1 IFLNLHYKMA
11 AAPEWLTH
19 DYIER
24 ALSSYYKD
32 SNLCVLKLEV
42 NPALGPG
49 ENYGGVLT
57 RARVQFKLSQKP
69 EETLK
74 QNLIVKTAIEDD
86 ELTKELMEPYDIFN
100 REMTLY
106 EEVLPKLTELLKET
120 DAFEPLFPTAV
131 FVDRERSAIIFED
144 LSVANYVMADRVK
157 RLDKEHVHLIL
168 RKLAKM
174 HATSAVF
181 NEHNSGQL
189 ESYDRGFFNRYTNAY
204 SGYFVGGLLAAARWM
219 SQEPECAPYAQK
231 LFELAPHYMDI
242 GRECFAPVSDSVN
255 VLAHGDV
262 WTNNV
267 MVKYDAATGRP
278 EDILLIDF
286 QYSFWGSP
294 TIDLHHFF
302 NTSLREPLRR
312 EEQGDLFNFY
322 HSIFTNTLRQLQ
334 YKAHPIPSLHEFQMQ
349 AEQKRFFAM
358 HSAVVVQPVM
368 ISEDATDACFNA
380 LMNDD
385 ERGIRFKNRL
395 YTNPIVQQNL
405 KALMPMFDR
414 KGLLEVN

>member
-1 IFLNLHYKMA
+1 MA
-11 AAPEWLTH
+11 AAPAWLTH
-19 DYIER
+19 DYVEQ
-24 ALSSYYKD
+24 ALRSYYKD
-32 SNLCVLKLEV
+32 NELQVLQLEL

-57 RARVQFKLSQKP
+57 RARVRFTLSGKP
-69 EETLK
+69 EEELT
-74 QNLIVKTAIEDD
+74 QNLIVKTAIDDD

-106 EEVLPKLTELLKET
+106 EEVLPKLNDLLKEI
-120 DAFEPLFPTAV
+120 DEFEPLFPTAV
-131 FVDRERSAIIFED
+131 YVDRERTAIIFED
-144 LSVANYVMADRVK
+144 LGVEKYVMADRVK

-174 HATSAVF
+174 HATSAVL
-181 NEHNSGQL
+181 NERNAGSL
-189 ESYDRGFFNRYTNAY
+189 EKYDRGFFNKYTNAY

-219 SQEPECAPYAQK
+219 SQNPECSRYAPK

-242 GRECFAPVSDSVN
+242 GRDCFAPLQESVN

-267 MVKYDAATGRP
+267 MVKYDAETGRP
-278 EDILLIDF
+278 VDILLIDF

-302 NTSLREPLRR
+302 NTSLMEPLRR
-312 EEQGDLFNFY
+312 DEQGALFKFY
-322 HSIFTNTLRQLQ
+322 HQIFTDILRKLNYQQ
-334 YKAHPIPSLHEFQMQ
+334 HPIPSLHDFQLQ
-349 AEQKRFFAM
+349 AEQKRFFAL

-368 ISEDATDACFNA
+368 ISEDSTDACFNA

-395 YTNPIVQQNL
+395 YNNPIVQQNL
-405 KALMPMFDR
+405 KALMPMFER
-414 KGLLEVN
+414 KGLLEVNQIC

>member
-1 IFLNLHYKMA
+1 MA

-19 DYIER
+19 DYIEH
-24 ALSSYYKD
+24 ALRTHYKD
-32 SNLCVLKLEV
+32 DKLQILQLEL

-57 RARVQFKLSQKP
+57 RVRVRFTLSQQTQ
-69 EETLK
+69 EEQL
-74 QNLIVKTAIEDD
+74 QNLIVKTSIDDD
-86 ELTKELMEPYDIFN
+86 ELTKELMAPYDIYN
-100 REMTLY
+100 REMTIY
-106 EEVLPKLTELLKET
+106 EEVLPKLNELLKEI
-120 DAFEPLFPTAV
+120 DEFEPLFPTAI
-131 FVDRERSAIIFED
+131 FVDRERMAIIFED
-144 LSVANYVMADRVK
+144 LAVDNYVMADRVK
-157 RLDKEHVHLIL
+157 RLDKDHAHLIL

-174 HATSAVF
+174 HATSAVL
-181 NEHNSGQL
+181 NERNAGSL
-189 ESYDRGFFNRYTNAY
+189 EKYDRGFFNRYTDAY

-219 SQEPECAPYAQK
+219 SQEPECAQYGQK

-242 GRECFAPVSDSVN
+242 GRECFAPLRESVN

-267 MVKYDAATGRP
+267 MVKYDAVTGRP
-278 EDILLIDF
+278 VDILLIDF

-312 EEQGDLFNFY
+312 EEQGALFEFY
-322 HSIFTNTLRQLQ
+322 HRIFRNILTKLN
-334 YKAHPIPSLHEFQMQ
+334 YKQNPIPSLHQFQLQ

-368 ISEDATDACFNA
+368 ISEDSTDACFNA

-385 ERGIRFKNRL
+385 ERGMRFKNRL
-395 YTNPIVQQNL
+395 YNNPIVQQNL
-405 KALMPMFDR
+405 KALMPVFDR
-414 KGLLEVN
+414 KGLLEVNQCC

>member
-1 IFLNLHYKMA
+1 MA

-19 DYIER
+19 DYIR
-24 ALSSYYKD
+24 HALRVHYED
-32 SNLCVLKLEV
+32 AELKIVQLDV

-57 RARVQFKLSQKP
+57 RARVRFTLSQQP
-69 EETLK
+69 AEELL
-74 QNLIVKTAIEDD
+74 QNLIVKTSIDDD
-86 ELTKELMEPYDIFN
+86 ELSKELMAPYDIYN
-100 REMTLY
+100 REMNIY
-106 EEVLPKLTELLKET
+106 EQVLPKLNELLKEI
-120 DAFEPLFPTAV
+120 DEFEPLFPTAI
-131 FVDRERSAIIFED
+131 FVDRERMAIIFED
-144 LSVANYVMADRVK
+144 LSVDNYVMADRIK
-157 RLDKEHVHLIL
+157 RLDKEHAHLIL

-174 HATSAVF
+174 HATSAVL
-181 NEHNSGQL
+181 NERSRGSL
-189 ESYDRGFFNRYTNAY
+189 EGYDRGFFNRYTNAY

-219 SQEPECAPYAQK
+219 SQEPEIAHYGQK

-242 GRECFAPVSDSVN
+242 GRKCFAPLSDSVN

-267 MVKYDAATGRP
+267 MIKYDADTARP
-278 EDILLIDF
+278 VDIILIDF

-312 EEQGDLFNFY
+312 EEQSSLIEFY
-322 HSIFTNTLRQLQ
+322 HRIFRDILRKLN
-334 YKAHPIPSLHEFQMQ
+334 YKANPIPSLHQFQLQ
-349 AEQKRFFAM
+349 AEQKRFFAL

-368 ISEDATDACFNA
+368 ISEDPTDACFNA

-385 ERGIRFKNRL
+385 ERATRFKNRL
-395 YTNPIVQQNL
+395 YNNPIVQQNL
-405 KALMPMFDR
+405 KALMPVFDK
-414 KGLLEVN
+414 KGLLEINQCC

>member
-1 IFLNLHYKMA
+1 MA

-19 DYIER
+19 EYIEE
-24 ALSSYYKD
+24 ALKSYYKD
-32 SNLCVLKLEV
+32 PQLRVAQVEL

-57 RARVQFKLSQKP
+57 RARVRFALSAKP
-69 EETLK
+69 KEELT
-74 QNLIVKTAIEDD
+74 QNLIVKTSIDDD

-106 EEVLPKLTELLKET
+106 EDVLPKLNDLLKEIGEY
-120 DAFEPLFPTAV
+120 EPLFPTAV
-131 FVDRERSAIIFED
+131 FVDRERTAIIFED
-144 LSVANYVMADRVK
+144 LGVANYVMADRIK
-157 RLDKEHVHLIL
+157 RLDKSHAHLIL

-174 HATSAVF
+174 HATSAVL
-181 NEHNSGQL
+181 NERNAGSL
-189 ESYDRGFFNRYTNAY
+189 EKYDRGFFNQYTNAY

-219 SQEPECAPYAQK
+219 SQDPECSRYASK

-242 GRECFAPVSDSVN
+242 GRECFAPLRESVN

-267 MVKYDAATGRP
+267 MVKYDPATGQP
-278 EDILLIDF
+278 VDILLIDF

-312 EEQGDLFNFY
+312 EEQGDLFKFY
-322 HSIFTNTLRQLQ
+322 HHIFTDILKKLN
-334 YKAHPIPSLHEFQMQ
+334 YKQHPIPSLHEFQMQ
-349 AEQKRFFAM
+349 AEQKRFFGM
-358 HSAVVVQPVM
+358 FNTSSSLL
-368 ISEDATDACFNA
+368 SE
-380 LMNDD
+380 
-385 ERGIRFKNRL
+385 
-395 YTNPIVQQNL
+395 
-405 KALMPMFDR
+405 
-414 KGLLEVN
+414 

>member
-1 IFLNLHYKMA
+1 MA

-19 DYIER
+19 DYIEH
-24 ALSSYYKD
+24 ALRTHYKD
-32 SNLCVLKLEV
+32 DKLQIVHLEL

-57 RARVQFKLSQKP
+57 RVRVRFTLSQQSQ
-69 EETLK
+69 EEQL
-74 QNLIVKTAIEDD
+74 QNLIVKTSIDDD
-86 ELTKELMEPYDIFN
+86 ELTKELMAPYDIYN
-100 REMTLY
+100 REMTIY
-106 EEVLPKLTELLKET
+106 EEVLPKLNELLKEI
-120 DAFEPLFPTAV
+120 DEFEPLFPTAI
-131 FVDRERSAIIFED
+131 FVDRERMAIIFED
-144 LSVANYVMADRVK
+144 LAVAHYVMADRVK
-157 RLDKEHVHLIL
+157 RLDKDHAHLIL

-174 HATSAVF
+174 HATSAVL
-181 NEHNSGQL
+181 NERNAGSL
-189 ESYDRGFFNRYTNAY
+189 EKYDRGFFNRYTDAY

-219 SQEPECAPYAQK
+219 SQEPECAQYGQK

-242 GRECFAPVSDSVN
+242 GRECFAPLRESVN

-267 MVKYDAATGRP
+267 MVKYDAVTGRP
-278 EDILLIDF
+278 VDILLIDF

-302 NTSLREPLRR
+302 NTSLLEPLRR
-312 EEQGDLFNFY
+312 EEQGVLFEFY
-322 HSIFTNTLRQLQ
+322 HRIFRNILTKLN
-334 YKAHPIPSLHEFQMQ
+334 YKQNPIPSLHQFQLQ
-349 AEQKRFFAM
+349 AEEKRFFAM

-368 ISEDATDACFNA
+368 ISEDSTDACFNA

-395 YTNPIVQQNL
+395 YNNPIVQQNL
-405 KALMPMFDR
+405 KALMPVFDR
-414 KGLLEVN
+414 KGLLEVNQCC